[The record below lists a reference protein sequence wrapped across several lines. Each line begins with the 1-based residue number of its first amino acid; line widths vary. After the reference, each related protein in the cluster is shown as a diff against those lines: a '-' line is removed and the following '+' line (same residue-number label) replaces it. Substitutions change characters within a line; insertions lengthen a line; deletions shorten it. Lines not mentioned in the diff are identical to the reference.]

1 MSQDANL
8 PLFATFKVKKHEVW
22 LPPVA
27 KVPLLVTPG
36 SFWTVSVTL
45 VPSSALVPQAYDL
58 SPAKKFGEL
67 KVLLPH
73 GSLPIDTEP
82 MISTLQD
89 SLKDFSD
96 DDYLLAIG
104 NPTAMVMAGIIASQN
119 NEKLKMLYWD
129 SKVKDY
135 ISVEFTM
142 NK

>member
-1 MSQDANL
+1 MAVVYIPQEPRKRD
-8 PLFATFKVKKHEVW
+8 PKTGRW
-22 LPPVA
+22 M
-27 KVPLLVTPG
+27 
-36 SFWTVSVTL
+36 
-45 VPSSALVPQAYDL
+45 QAYDL

-82 MISTLQD
+82 MISTLED
-89 SLKDFSD
+89 SLKNFSD

-104 NPTAMVMAGIIASQN
+104 NPTAMVMAGIIASKN
-119 NEKLKMLYWD
+119 TDKLNMLYWD
-129 SKVKDY
+129 AKVKDY